1 MSAEKDQ
8 SGREYLAN
16 EKWQRMDTNNSF
28 SSRATRYFDD
38 LRRKV
43 TGDLDGDDLLKVLW
57 LSSTLFFVV
66 GGYWLLRSLKDPII
80 SVIDGVEYIPSA
92 KIASLFVVFALVI
105 VYNKLLDI
113 FPKHHLFYMMGVGYG
128 GLFAI
133 MGLLLMHPTIG
144 LNNTNADPYRLLGWV
159 SYITIESFGSMV
171 VQSYWA
177 LVNASVDVNFAK
189 KNFGLVVAG
198 AQIGSILGPS
208 LATRAD
214 IIGIPMLYMI
224 GAGIMFLMVAAMK
237 AHIDRFGVPEEKE
250 KKVVKDGK
258 KSGKEEGIMEGFYLF
273 WEHDYV
279 KGIFVV
285 SSVYMVQVTIVDY
298 MMKVLAKDRYE
309 ALYPDDPQAALRSF
323 ASFMGF
329 FGQTTNLIS
338 FLFSLFGTGMII
350 HRYGLQVTLI
360 SFPALLLICA
370 IVVYIS
376 PTIWVVFAVMMIM
389 KGMSYALN
397 NPTKEIL
404 YQQTSTSIKFKCK
417 SWIDTFGQRSA
428 KAAGSLVT
436 NAFASSMVDLI
447 AYGSIVGVVGS
458 AFLIW
463 VSHYMG
469 KEFEELS
476 AAGIKV
482 GEAVHHEPVVH
493 TEVELGSTQND
504 DEDTS
509 CGIAEEGQDASETV
523 NPDESSS
530 KFRLSSKLPA
540 DDV

>member
-1 MSAEKDQ
+1 MVIVYSFLR
-8 SGREYLAN
+8 GWRILA
-16 EKWQRMDTNNSF
+16 S
-28 SSRATRYFDD
+28 
-38 LRRKV
+38 
-43 TGDLDGDDLLKVLW
+43 
-57 LSSTLFFVV
+57 
-66 GGYWLLRSLKDPII
+66 RSLKDPII

>member
-1 MSAEKDQ
+1 MSAERDN
-8 SGREYLAN
+8 SGREYLAS
-16 EKWQRMDTNNSF
+16 EKWQRMDTGNSF
-28 SSRATRYFDD
+28 SSRALRYFDN
-38 LRRKV
+38 LRRNV

-57 LSSTLFFVV
+57 LSATLFFVV

-113 FPKHHLFYMMGVGYG
+113 FPKHHLFYMMGIGYG
-128 GLFAI
+128 GLFAL

-144 LNNTNADPYRLLGWV
+144 LSNTKADPYRWLGWV

-208 LATRAD
+208 LATQAD
-214 IIGIPMLYMI
+214 TIGIPLLYMT
-224 GAGIMFLMVAAMK
+224 GAAIMFFMVAAMK
-237 AHIDRFGVPEEKE
+237 AYIDRFGAPEEK
-250 KKVVKDGK
+250 KIVKDQK

-285 SSVYMVQVTIVDY
+285 SSLYMIQVTIVDY

-309 ALYPDDPQAALRSF
+309 ALYPDDPQAALRNF

-350 HRYGLQVTLI
+350 QRYGLQITLI
-360 SFPALLLICA
+360 SFPALLLLCA
-370 IVVYIS
+370 VVVYIS

-404 YQQTSTSIKFKCK
+404 YQQTSTGIKFKCK

-436 NAFASSMVDLI
+436 NAFASSMVDLV

-463 VSHYMG
+463 VSYYMG

-482 GEAVHHEPVVH
+482 GEAIEHVQVHSEI
-493 TEVELGSTQND
+493 ELGSQQND

-509 CGIAEEGQDASETV
+509 CGVAEEGQDATETLSPEEV
-523 NPDESSS
+523 SIKS
-530 KFRLSSKLPA
+530 RLNNKLPA